1 MKKQLIAAAVAG
13 AFALPAM
20 AQVTLS
26 GSISNGIVNSGASGA
41 KTNVGSIG
49 GGANAINLTAT
60 EDLGGG
66 LSGGFRGQIRF
77 NSSTGNFNSANGT
90 GGDATGFHDA
100 SVFLS
105 DAKIG
110 TVRLGKIFEDSNC
123 GFDPWGCLTGA
134 GALTTTGIAA
144 SILTGAQTQAN
155 SIYLASPRI
164 QGFGLTFQT
173 TLNRVNEDRQ
183 VLNLDYSS
191 GPISAQI
198 LKTQGSL
205 AAGTG
210 TRNGLTGGTK
220 EEDLAIAVS
229 YNFGFARL
237 IYSSITGKNA
247 SDIKVKDIQ
256 YVAASIPMGAAAI
269 WAAYSRDDNAVK
281 SADTSWA
288 LGINYALSKRTSVG
302 ADIFERE
309 VVGGTTGFALRA
321 RHTF

>member
-26 GSISNGIVNSGASGA
+26 GSISNGIVNSGASNA
-41 KTNVGSIG
+41 KTNVTSIG
-49 GGANAINLTAT
+49 GGANALNLTAT

-66 LSGGFRGQIRF
+66 LSGGFTGQMRF
-77 NSSTGNFNSANGT
+77 NSSTGNFASNNGE
-90 GGDATGFHDA
+90 GGASNGFHA
-100 SVFLS
+100 ANVFLS
-105 DAKIG
+105 NKNLG
-110 TVRLGKIFEDSNC
+110 TVRLGKVAEDSNC

-134 GALTTTGIAA
+134 GSLWTAGVAGRPLVAA
-144 SILTGAQTQAN
+144 GTQAN
-155 SIYLASPRI
+155 SIYLASPRL

-198 LKTQGSL
+198 LRSQGSL

-210 TRNGLTGGTK
+210 NGTTGGTK
-220 EEDLAIAVS
+220 AEELAIGVS
-229 YNFGFARL
+229 YNLGFARL
-237 IYSSITGKNA
+237 IYSAITAKNA
-247 SDIKVKDIQ
+247 LDVKTKDIQ

-269 WAAYSRDDNAVK
+269 WAAYSRDDKAAK
-281 SADTSWA
+281 TADTSWS

>member
-41 KTNVGSIG
+41 KTNVASIG

-66 LSGGFRGQIRF
+66 LSGGFRGQMRF
-77 NSSTGNFNSANGT
+77 NASTGNFNSLNGA

-100 SVFLS
+100 NVFLS
-105 DAKIG
+105 DSKMG

-123 GFDPWGCLTGA
+123 SFDPWGCLTGA
-134 GALTTTGIAA
+134 GALTTTSIAG

-155 SIYLASPRI
+155 SIYLASPRL

-198 LKTQGSL
+198 LRTQGSI

-210 TRNGLTGGTK
+210 NGTTGGTK
-220 EEDLAIAVS
+220 EEQLALGVS
-229 YNFGFARL
+229 YNLGFARL
-237 IYSSITGKNA
+237 IYSSITAKNA
-247 SDIKVKDIQ
+247 SDIKSKDIQ

-269 WAAYSRDDNAVK
+269 WAAYSRDDKAVK

-309 VVGGTTGFALRA
+309 VAGGTTGFALRA

>member
-26 GSISNGIVNSGASGA
+26 GSISNGIVNTGASGA
-41 KTNVGSIG
+41 KTNVTSIG
-49 GGANAINLTAT
+49 GGANALNLTAT

-66 LSGGFRGQIRF
+66 LSGGFTGQMRF
-77 NSSTGNFNSANGT
+77 NATTGNFASNNGA
-90 GGDATGFHDA
+90 GGDPNGFHA
-100 SVFLS
+100 ANVFLS
-105 DAKIG
+105 NKNLG
-110 TVRLGKIFEDSNC
+110 TVRLGKVAEDSNC

-134 GALTTTGIAA
+134 GSLYTSTAAPALVAG
-144 SILTGAQTQAN
+144 STQAN
-155 SIYLASPRI
+155 SIYLASPRL

-173 TLNRVNEDRQ
+173 TLNRVTEDRQ

-191 GPISAQI
+191 GPLSAQI
-198 LKTQGSL
+198 LRSQGS
-205 AAGTG
+205 AASGTSGNG
-210 TRNGLTGGTK
+210 TTGGTK
-220 EEDLAIAVS
+220 AEELALSAS
-229 YNFGFARL
+229 YNLGFARL

-247 SDIKVKDIQ
+247 SDVKVRDTQ

-269 WAAYSRDDNAVK
+269 WAAYSRDDKAAK
-281 SADTSWA
+281 TADTSWS

>member
-41 KTNVGSIG
+41 KTNVASIG
-49 GGANAINLTAT
+49 GGANALNLTAT

-66 LSGGFRGQIRF
+66 LSGGFTGQMRF
-77 NSSTGNFNSANGT
+77 NATTGNFNSNNGA
-90 GGDATGFHDA
+90 GGDPNGFHA
-100 SVFLS
+100 ANVFLS
-105 DAKIG
+105 NKNLG
-110 TVRLGKIFEDSNC
+110 TVRLGKVAEDGNC

-134 GALTTTGIAA
+134 GSLYTPGIAGSTLVA
-144 SILTGAQTQAN
+144 AGTQAN
-155 SIYLASPRI
+155 SIYLASPRL

-173 TLNRVNEDRQ
+173 TLNRVTEDRQ

-191 GPISAQI
+191 GPLSAQI
-198 LKTQGSL
+198 LRSQGS
-205 AAGTG
+205 AASGTSGNG
-210 TRNGLTGGTK
+210 TTGGTK
-220 EEDLAIAVS
+220 AEELALSAS
-229 YNFGFARL
+229 YNLGFARL
-237 IYSSITGKNA
+237 IYSSITAKNA
-247 SDIKVKDIQ
+247 SDVKVKDIQ

-269 WAAYSRDDNAVK
+269 WAAYSRDDKAAK
-281 SADTSWA
+281 TADTSWS

-302 ADIFERE
+302 ADMFERE